1 MNYRNPKKLE
11 RNVKA
16 SGVIRPLKI
25 AFIVPGAISDESQKI
40 LDEVFRFSYAK
51 WGGAR
56 YLLIPF
62 QEDFIDSLF
71 YEWLDIYDADIVY
84 SYCTLPEE
92 IIRKIERVN
101 SPAYLIKHDFGNE
114 RRYIAVNIQHDIEPI
129 SSISCTH
136 SPEIGA
142 GGRSVVPN
150 ILCQHNPVDGDRF
163 ITDNFGNQT
172 SLNNYLN
179 PLSGLYETTCLTSE
193 DTPANNFVG
202 THRIHSQTGAIE
214 KLANNE
220 VFTVSRL
227 ASIHSE
233 SVVSINS
240 YSISNSFYIVVGQS
254 VLDRINFWNT
264 RHFHDVRNVTCCS
277 LIVTSDQLLD
287 DDFCREIG
295 GYLNKQNFIGNNQ
308 RQVKL
313 ISSSVDNETLQQIRE
328 RLAEHTYNAISIAQE
343 PDRLVAPSRED
354 LRNCRNFYSDKFN
367 LLISEDIS
375 EQVLPEP
382 SHLRFVSPK
391 FTSHGSGRFAVE
403 LLIDRHNSLSRYS
416 NVVDGWLLP
425 RRAYVSNIYGPKCI
439 RVSKSN
445 QLVYVGGNSTNI
457 FGAFINNASSVEIHL
472 PDDSDAINYLVVGR
486 KYYWE
491 SDLRH
496 ELFPTNIEY
505 ITHSDKGQNFNGVVS
520 MFGSLHDAA
529 NMLTNKLWRDVFK
542 SIGEENQDFIFT
554 HGKLS
559 DFCPRDGETKNR
571 IVEQL
576 QLNSPKQA
584 SQYITA
590 IFKDALEYLVQ
601 MEAVSPIYNWACG
614 NCGHQN
620 IRTVDKLKLNNSC
633 DICRERHS
641 MQIGDS
647 FEWKYLLNKF
657 IYKVLFVNSGLAV
670 LWGLYQLQDMGRR
683 HSFLYLPEVLLRYD
697 HYDPNSK
704 NEIDLIGVLDGQ
716 FFAGEVKRSA
726 DYFCNRQGEAEKFM
740 AVIREVSPDVAIL
753 VFEQWS
759 EEQGNIV
766 QTKLQI
772 EELKENFLNTFGGN
786 IELRVLVFSEL
797 PRYHQLEDDFG
808 IFGRH
813 TSKLYD
819 NWEKQRQQP

>member
-1 MNYRNPKKLE
+1 MSYRNPVKLE
-11 RNVKA
+11 QNVRV
-16 SGVIRPLKI
+16 SGIIRPLKI
-25 AFIVPGAISDESQKI
+25 AFIVPSTTTDESQKI
-40 LDEVFRFSYAK
+40 LDEVFRFSYAN

-62 QEDFIDSLF
+62 EEALIAPIY
-71 YEWLDIYDADIVY
+71 YEWLDVYDADIVY

-92 IIRKIERVN
+92 IIRKIERIN
-101 SPAYLIKHDFGNE
+101 SPAYLIKHNFGNE
-114 RRYIAVNIQHDIEPI
+114 RRYIAVNIQHDVEPV
-129 SSISCTH
+129 SSKSCIH

-142 GGRSVVPN
+142 VGRNAVPS

-202 THRIHSQTGAIE
+202 THRIHSQTGVIE

-220 VFTVSRL
+220 VLTVSSL

-233 SVVSINS
+233 FVASINS
-240 YSISNSFYIVVGQS
+240 YSLSNSFHIVVGQS

-264 RHFHDVRNVTCCS
+264 RHFHNVRSVTCCS
-277 LIVTSDQLLD
+277 LIVTSEQLLE

-308 RQVKL
+308 SQVKL

-328 RLAEHTYNAISIAQE
+328 RLAGHTYNAISLSQE
-343 PDRLVAPSRED
+343 PDRLVVPSRED
-354 LRNCRNFYSDKFN
+354 LRNCRNFYNDKFN
-367 LLISEDIS
+367 LLISQDIS
-375 EQVLPEP
+375 EHVLPEP
-382 SHLRFVSPK
+382 NHLRFVPPK
-391 FTSHGSGRFAVE
+391 YTSHGSGHFAVE

-425 RRAYVSNIYGPKCI
+425 RRAYVSNIFGPKCI
-439 RVSKSN
+439 RVSKGN
-445 QLVYVGGNSTNI
+445 QLVYVGGNSTNA
-457 FGAFINNASSVEIHL
+457 FGAAINNSSSIEVHL
-472 PDDSDAINYLVVGR
+472 PDDRDAINYLVVGR

-505 ITHSDKGQNFNGVVS
+505 ITNSDKGQNFNGVVS
-520 MFGSLHDAA
+520 MFRNLRDAA
-529 NMLTNKLWRDVFK
+529 KLLTNKLWRDVFK

-554 HGKLS
+554 YGKLS
-559 DFCPRDGETKNR
+559 DFCPRDRDTKNR
-571 IVEQL
+571 IVDQL
-576 QLNSPKQA
+576 QINSPIQA

-633 DICRERHS
+633 DICREHHS
-641 MQIGDS
+641 MQIGDT

-657 IYKVLFVNSGLAV
+657 IHKVLYFNSGLPV

-697 HYDPNSK
+697 HDDPNNK

-726 DYFCNRQGEAEKFM
+726 DYFCNRQGEVDKFM
-740 AVIREVSPDVAIL
+740 VVIREVSPDVAIL

-759 EEQGNIV
+759 EEQGNV
-766 QTKLQI
+766 EQTKLQI
-772 EELKENFLNTFGGN
+772 EELKENFSNTFEGN

-797 PRYHQLEDDFG
+797 SRYHQLEGDFG
-808 IFGRH
+808 VMGEH
-813 TSKLYD
+813 VSKLYD
-819 NWEKQRQQP
+819 LWDRRTQV